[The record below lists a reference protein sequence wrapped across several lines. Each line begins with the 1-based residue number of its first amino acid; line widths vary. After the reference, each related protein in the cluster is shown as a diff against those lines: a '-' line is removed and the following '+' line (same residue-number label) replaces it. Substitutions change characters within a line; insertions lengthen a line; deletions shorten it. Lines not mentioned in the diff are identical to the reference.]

1 VAPTCSDG
9 ITNGGETD
17 LDCGGTCITKCE
29 VASACAVA
37 ADCRSGVCRGGVC
50 EPASSSSVFY
60 VNDGSSVGD
69 RFTTAPG
76 NDSNAGTAA
85 APFATLARAYA
96 VAGPGSLIYIDSGTY
111 NPVNLLKPLRLLGP
125 NWDISPVT
133 GMRRP
138 EARLTPNTMNG
149 IPGCN
154 PSDPIGC
161 NIQPLCGFVVA
172 TASDVTVRGFE
183 ITTNKSCQSAGAM
196 MAGSFQ
202 SFFGVGDRVVVRMN
216 YFHDL
221 IGSAIAFA
229 TSPASAWVVDNNK
242 IENIDL
248 TPFSQY
254 GSFWGDGITLA
265 MNRVDATDLLI
276 SNNLIRN
283 TARSGIVTGNLTGLR
298 VIENQVFDTGRSGI
312 LVYAGLSST
321 ACGSAYRV
329 LNNTVVRANSSG
341 TLGEGGLTFFAGS
354 TPCWDDTVFS
364 GNDVRLSSPGFTG
377 PAGAFDFSGKT
388 FSFDWNRV
396 TAFGAVAIEHLGRG
410 SMSAANNWFGGLCN
424 PSIFSTADG
433 GSVTYQPC
441 LPR

>member
-1 VAPTCSDG
+1 
-9 ITNGGETD
+9 
-17 LDCGGTCITKCE
+17 
-29 VASACAVA
+29 
-37 ADCRSGVCRGGVC
+37 
-50 EPASSSSVFY
+50 
-60 VNDGSSVGD
+60 
-69 RFTTAPG
+69 
-76 NDSNAGTAA
+76 
-85 APFATLARAYA
+85 
-96 VAGPGSLIYIDSGTY
+96 
-111 NPVNLLKPLRLLGP
+111 
-125 NWDISPVT
+125 
-133 GMRRP
+133 
-138 EARLTPNTMNG
+138 
-149 IPGCN
+149 
-154 PSDPIGC
+154 
-161 NIQPLCGFVVA
+161 
-172 TASDVTVRGFE
+172 
-183 ITTNKSCQSAGAM
+183 M

-202 SFFGVGDRVVVRMN
+202 SFGGVGDRVVVRMN

-312 LVYAGLSST
+312 LVYAGWSST